1 MCVIICLGRPRSWME
16 SSVGCRCWV
25 TLNGVKCSSCI
36 YRSRA
41 GGWFRRFTSSRTR
54 TLGLRTCRRQDDR
67 QSGREGRANSFSV
80 RGILST
86 SRLYAMTAMSD
97 GWRMDGWLQSA
108 HSNTTVASF
117 GRCGVA
123 WGHSRTGMGEAASET
138 ETRRRGKGLDR
149 RECIWLLSLSLP
161 LPLLFC
167 SVTGGAMGQRAG
179 QVQLSDCPL

>member
-1 MCVIICLGRPRSWME
+1 MCNYLPWPTPFMDGVIRGMSMLGDIERGEMLIVHIQIE
-16 SSVGCRCWV
+16 G
-25 TLNGVKCSSCI
+25 G
-36 YRSRA
+36 A
-41 GGWFRRFTSSRTR
+41 GGGFEGSPLPEPEPSVCAHA
-54 TLGLRTCRRQDDR
+54 GDR
-67 QSGREGRANSFSV
+67 MTGGREGRANSFSV

-97 GWRMDGWLQSA
+97 GRRMDGWLQSA
-108 HSNTTVASF
+108 HSNATVASF

-149 RECIWLLSLSLP
+149 RECIWLLSLSLSLP

-167 SVTGGAMGQRAG
+167 SVTGGAMGQRG
-179 QVQLSDCPL
+179 RPSPTV